1 MVAQLPELSVV
12 QGARDSTGRTG
23 LGTGIAWPDPDPGRL
38 LRPSVLVSDPRTYEL
53 LGTGVRTAPRQS
65 IVDEVGRHP

>member
-1 MVAQLPELSVV
+1 MVVQLPELSVV
-12 QGARDSTGRTG
+12 QGARGSTG

-38 LRPSVLVSDPRTYEL
+38 LRPSVLVSDPRAYEL